1 MTRRSCVSDG
11 SVSCDMIGTKQN
23 IAVIDATQDS
33 NTTMGI
39 PFSSSDIDRDKS
51 MRILLVEDEPSISG
65 FVRRGLIFE
74 GFDVDVVTDG
84 HSALDAIRD
93 NPPNLLVL
101 DLMLPGMNG
110 IEVTRRIRSAE
121 ATDTGSRLPILMLT
135 ARDSVADRVTGL
147 DAGAD
152 DYLVKPFDFDEL
164 VARVRA
170 LFRRSRTAESPRA
183 NEVLE
188 FDDIMLDLTSR
199 TLTRGGDQIEL
210 TPREFDLLVLFL
222 RHPNQVLTRST
233 LMQRV
238 WGEDF
243 YGESNVLEVVIGNL
257 RRSLEMKGR
266 PRVIQTVR
274 GIGYV
279 LRQRA

>member
-1 MTRRSCVSDG
+1 MAAQTSFTDTDTSPQVP
-11 SVSCDMIGTKQN
+11 T
-23 IAVIDATQDS
+23 
-33 NTTMGI
+33 
-39 PFSSSDIDRDKS
+39 
-51 MRILLVEDEPSISG
+51 RILLVEDEPSISG

-74 GFDVDVVTDG
+74 GFDVEIVADGRKAIDV
-84 HSALDAIRD
+84 IRD
-93 NPPNLLVL
+93 NPPDLLIL
-101 DLMLPGMNG
+101 DLMLPGIDG
-110 IEVTRRIRSAE
+110 IELTRRIRNAE
-121 ATDTGSRLPILMLT
+121 QAENGVRLPILMLT

-170 LFRRSRTAESPRA
+170 LLRRTRQPASTAA
-183 NEVLE
+183 NEVLR
-188 FDDIMLDLTSR
+188 FDDITLDVTSR
-199 TLTRGGDQIEL
+199 TVTRGDTPIEL
-210 TPREFDLLVLFL
+210 TPREFDLLALFM

-257 RRSLEMKGR
+257 RRALETGDR

-279 LRQRA
+279 LRHRA